1 LTSAKTPAR
10 REDERQAL
18 KRSLFL
24 LLLAPLLVHAVKI
37 KDISNIIGVRDN
49 QLIGYGLIVGLNKT
63 GDGTTSKFTLQT
75 ISNML
80 QSMNVKL
87 DPKDIKSKN
96 VAAVMVTA
104 TMPPFSR
111 QGDRIDVIVSSI
123 GDAKSIEGGTLL
135 MTPLK
140 GVDGRIYALAQ
151 GSVTIG
157 GRNGRGAG
165 SLNHATAGR
174 IPGGALVEQEI
185 PFNLYGRKQATLSLK
200 ESNFRNAINIQ
211 NTLNRYYKER
221 VAVAV
226 DSRTIKLKKPDSLS
240 MVEFLASVGD
250 LSIEYEAKQR
260 IVIDERT
267 GTIVSG
273 VEVEVEPVMI
283 THGDITIKIEESG
296 SLPAAK
302 NGGDSIGVGS
312 NMRLRPGQHALV
324 VKPGAAT
331 VANLARSL
339 KKLGATPKDVISI
352 LEAMKSAGA
361 IHADLQ
367 II

>member
-1 LTSAKTPAR
+1 MR
-10 REDERQAL
+10 
-18 KRSLFL
+18 RSLFVFL
-24 LLLAPLLVHAVKI
+24 VLPLFLHAVKI
-37 KDISNIIGVRDN
+37 KEISNIIGVREN

-96 VAAVMVTA
+96 VAAVVVTA
-104 TMPPFSR
+104 TLPPFSR
-111 QGDRIDVIVSSI
+111 QGDKIDVVVSSI

-174 IPGGALVEQEI
+174 IPAGALVEQEV
-185 PFNLYGRKQATLSLK
+185 PFNLYGQKSATLSLK
-200 ESNFRNAINIQ
+200 ESNFQNAITIQ
-211 NTLNRYYKER
+211 NLLNRYYKEH

-226 DSRTIKLKKPDSLS
+226 DSRTIRLKKPESLS
-240 MVEFLASVGD
+240 MVEFLAAIGE
-250 LSIEYEAKQR
+250 LSIDYKTKQK

-273 VEVEVEPVMI
+273 VDVEVEPVMI
-283 THGDITIKIEESG
+283 THGDITIKIEESKKLPVLKKEG
-296 SLPAAK
+296 SAV
-302 NGGDSIGVGS
+302 NIGPDQQ
-312 NMRLRPGQHALV
+312 LRPDTHALV

-339 KKLGATPKDVISI
+339 KKLGATPKDLISI
-352 LEAMKSAGA
+352 LEAMKNAGA